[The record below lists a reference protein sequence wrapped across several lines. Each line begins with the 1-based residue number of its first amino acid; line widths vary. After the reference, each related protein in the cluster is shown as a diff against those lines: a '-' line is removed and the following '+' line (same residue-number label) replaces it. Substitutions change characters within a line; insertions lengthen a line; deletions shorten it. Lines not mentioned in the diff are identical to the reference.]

1 VIAGITRI
9 AIFSLVSVLS
19 VLICTQALAAP
30 SFPPLTGRVV
40 DQAGLLSSQTRSGL
54 ERQLAAHEKAT
65 TEQVVVAILS
75 SLQGYPIEDYGVQL
89 ARRWGIGQAKQNNG
103 IVLIIAP
110 KEHEVRIEV
119 GYGLEGKLTDALT
132 HAIIQ
137 NEILPYFK
145 QGNYEAGVVHGTQA
159 ILAVL
164 GGAYTPIAAE
174 SKQRPVFA
182 FPFFLLL
189 MLIIF
194 SRLARGHG
202 SGWGGYWGGG
212 FGGGGGG
219 GISRGGGFSGGGGS
233 FGGGGASGRW

>member
-1 VIAGITRI
+1 MIAEITSSAVSR
-9 AIFSLVSVLS
+9 LVLVLCA
-19 VLICTQALAAP
+19 LICTQALAAP

-40 DQAGLLSSQTRSGL
+40 DQAGLLSSQTRSDL
-54 ERQLAAHEKAT
+54 ERQLAEHEKAT

-75 SLQGYPIEDYGVQL
+75 SLQGYPIEEYGVQL

-103 IVLIIAP
+103 AVLIIVPSAR
-110 KEHEVRIEV
+110 EVRVEV
-119 GYGLEGKLTDALT
+119 GYGLEGRLTDALS

-164 GGAYTPIAAE
+164 GGAYAPAAAE
-174 SKQRPVFA
+174 SKQGPVFA

-189 MLIIF
+189 MLFIF
-194 SRLARGHG
+194 SRVARGHH
-202 SGWGGYWGGG
+202 SGWGGYGGG
-212 FGGGGGG
+212 FGSGGGGF
-219 GISRGGGFSGGGGS
+219 SRGGGFSGGGGS